1 MRVGIF
7 GGTFDPI
14 HNGHLRAAE
23 EVGESFSLE
32 KIYFVPV
39 FIPPHKKD
47 QKISGV
53 EDRLN
58 MVRLA
63 IKGNSFFKLSDIEVK
78 RGGISY
84 SMDTIK
90 SMEKKFEE
98 LYYLIGVDAFSE
110 IHTWHQY
117 TDLFYH
123 TNFIV
128 MVRPSHARESGLRMF
143 PSHVRKHIKALD
155 DRTFEHVS
163 GKRVHLQLVTQLDIS
178 ATRIRF
184 FTGEGKS
191 IRYLVPSQVEKY
203 IKGKEL
209 YQ

>member
-23 EVGESFSLE
+23 EVGESFSLG

-84 SMDTIK
+84 SMDTIN

-110 IHTWHQY
+110 IHTWHRY

-163 GKRVHLQLVTQLDIS
+163 GKRIHLQLVTQLDIS

-184 FTGEGKS
+184 SMGEGKS